1 MAKRADCKRNE
12 ARLARAV
19 LRAPLATQAE
29 LATMAWISQTTVNKH
44 IQKIDKKQ
52 LKDDRIVWLCE
63 DDFAIVRQAQAIIRE
78 KLSDKKQVD
87 KMRAIEVSQ
96 VARDSA
102 ARYTLFVWPATDEA
116 WGITNVRDMS
126 DDELTQYILTLSKLH

>member
-44 IQKIDKKQ
+44 IQKIDKK
-52 LKDDRIVWLCE
+52 K
-63 DDFAIVRQAQAIIRE
+63 
-78 KLSDKKQVD
+78 
-87 KMRAIEVSQ
+87 
-96 VARDSA
+96 
-102 ARYTLFVWPATDEA
+102 
-116 WGITNVRDMS
+116 
-126 DDELTQYILTLSKLH
+126 